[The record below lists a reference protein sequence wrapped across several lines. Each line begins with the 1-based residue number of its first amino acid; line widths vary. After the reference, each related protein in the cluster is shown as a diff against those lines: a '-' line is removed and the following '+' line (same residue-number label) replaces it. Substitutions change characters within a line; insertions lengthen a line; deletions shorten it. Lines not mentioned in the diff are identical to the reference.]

1 MVCMSKFVRVVND
14 TTDRKKKEKV
24 NKCREKEDVKD
35 KIIAL
40 KIHLTYQAN
49 M

>member
-1 MVCMSKFVRVVND
+1 MSKFVRVVND

-24 NKCREKEDVKD
+24 NKFREKEDVKD

-40 KIHLTYQAN
+40 NIHLTYQAN